1 VLLECLQLNR
11 SLFCK
16 QEDLNDEHVLINA
29 TLFDA
34 HVHKKDVD
42 DVAKV
47 RKFMINNGPGSVGV

>member
-1 VLLECLQLNR
+1 
-11 SLFCK
+11 
-16 QEDLNDEHVLINA
+16 VLINA

-47 RKFMINNGPGSVGV
+47 RKFMISNGPGSVGV